1 MSRTRGEES
10 YFLDEDVFNVLL
22 QKSGLTLNQI
32 AKISGYGSASSISA
46 LLKGETKP
54 SIVRA
59 KKMADKLGCR
69 LDVLLISPDRV
80 SKSKLDLYTARL
92 NRIREL
98 RSGEKQP
105 APVADEGKKI
115 KPEDKKDY
123 KRMLA
128 EFQQLGQQLT
138 EILYGDEEEKGL

>member
-1 MSRTRGEES
+1 MSKTRGEEQS
-10 YFLDEDVFNVLL
+10 FLDEDVFNVLL
-22 QKSGLTLNQI
+22 QKSGMSMDQI
-32 AKISGYGSASSISA
+32 AKASGYSSASSISA
-46 LLKGETKP
+46 LLRGETKP
-54 SIVRA
+54 SIVKA
-59 KKMADKLGCR
+59 QKMADKLGCR
-69 LDVLLISPDRV
+69 LDVLLISPEKV
-80 SKSKLDLYTARL
+80 SEQKMEIYQTRI

-105 APVADEGKKI
+105 APVAYEGKKI

>member
-1 MSRTRGEES
+1 MSRTRGEEQS
-10 YFLDEDVFNVLL
+10 FLDEDVFNVLL
-22 QKSGLTLNQI
+22 QKSGMSMDQI
-32 AKISGYGSASSISA
+32 AKASGYSSSSISA
-46 LLKGETKP
+46 LLRGETKP
-54 SIVRA
+54 SIVKA
-59 KKMADKLGCR
+59 QKMADKLGCR
-69 LDVLLISPDRV
+69 LDVLLISPEKV
-80 SKSKLDLYTARL
+80 SEQKMEIYQTRI

-105 APVADEGKKI
+105 APVADEVKKI